1 MNEKKESRVFTTLM
15 CHKKLFLAFPVG
27 KRVEISDQ
35 LKLNLKQNTGKVLA
49 PRELWDQYLDVLSKF
64 YHFEKEG
71 SLYNFPIVIFA

>member
-1 MNEKKESRVFTTLM
+1 M

-27 KRVEISDQ
+27 KRVETSDQ